1 MFIVIINDTYWKDST
16 PLIFPLSSSCG
27 HLLTGEMVELVA
39 LHGVR
44 PGCSREDCPNS
55 HRFHLRGESCLC
67 AVPQMPW
74 LPLGQGTCSV
84 PMSPCPS
91 ALPQSEKTK
100 AVSMTEVSSQ
110 CLLLVSISGLFSRLT
125 QCKAE
130 DNLEICLGSGLW
142 SSSVRF
148 FSKMLTE
155 TAEDCFS
162 VSSWLHIMKPKKA
175 GRWC

>member
-1 MFIVIINDTYWKDST
+1 MVST
-16 PLIFPLSSSCG
+16 CSLSSLMTPTEKT
-27 HLLTGEMVELVA
+27 LLLLFSLWAVLVVIGSEVKWLSWWPFMVLGQDVPERTIQTAIVSTSEMSLCAGIPTV
-39 LHGVR
+39 H
-44 PGCSREDCPNS
+44 
-55 HRFHLRGESCLC
+55 RGESCLC

-100 AVSMTEVSSQ
+100 AVSMTEMSSW
-110 CLLLVSISGLFSRLT
+110 CLLLVSVSGLFSRLT

-142 SSSVRF
+142 SSSVR
-148 FSKMLTE
+148 
-155 TAEDCFS
+155 C
-162 VSSWLHIMKPKKA
+162 
-175 GRWC
+175 